1 MGLWDKLKNELIDI
15 VEFLDSSDNTLSWR
29 FERRDNE
36 IKNGAKLTV
45 RPGQIAVFV
54 NEGQYADV
62 FKEGMYALET
72 SNLPLLSTLKGWKY
86 GFHSPFKAEV
96 YFLSTKHFND
106 QQWGTMAPITLDDP
120 RYGMI
125 EVKAFGTYGFQI
137 VDPIKFH
144 EKFVATDNH
153 YTTEELK
160 KNMMGAMGGYIMDVM
175 GELGLTYDVFA
186 KKNQETSAAVLAHLK
201 KHYEKYGLD
210 MLEFNIMG
218 MNLTDQFKK
227 EIAELSRLDKINM
240 QKLTQYKTANAI
252 EKSAENPNGGAG
264 MGMGFGMGM
273 GMGQMMSQNLAGM
286 NNNMNQQNN
295 SGGGAPPPLPGQV
308 KFFVA
313 VNGQQHGPYEMSQ
326 MQQMIQAGQVTKES
340 MVWKEGMAAWAAAGT
355 TPELAS
361 IFGSTPPPVP
371 PPM

>member
-29 FERRDNE
+29 FERKDNE

-72 SNLPLLSTLKGWKY
+72 SNLPILSTLKGWKY

-106 QQWGTMAPITLDDP
+106 QQWGTMSPITLDDP

-125 EVKAFGTYGFQI
+125 EVKAYGTYGFQI
-137 VDPIKFH
+137 TDPIKFH
-144 EKFVATDNH
+144 EKYVATDNH

-160 KNMMGAMGGYIMDVM
+160 KQMMGSLGGFIMDVF
-175 GELGLTYDVFA
+175 GEMGLTYDTFS
-186 KKNQETSAAVLAHLK
+186 KKNQETSEAVLAHLK
-201 KHYEKYGLD
+201 KRFEPYGLT
-210 MLEFNIMG
+210 MNEFNIMG
-218 MNLTDQFKK
+218 INLTDQFKK

-240 QKLTQYKTANAI
+240 QKLTQYKTAQAI
-252 EKSAENPNGGAG
+252 EK
-264 MGMGFGMGM
+264 
-273 GMGQMMSQNLAGM
+273 
-286 NNNMNQQNN
+286 
-295 SGGGAPPPLPGQV
+295 
-308 KFFVA
+308 
-313 VNGQQHGPYEMSQ
+313 
-326 MQQMIQAGQVTKES
+326 
-340 MVWKEGMAAWAAAGT
+340 
-355 TPELAS
+355 
-361 IFGSTPPPVP
+361 
-371 PPM
+371 